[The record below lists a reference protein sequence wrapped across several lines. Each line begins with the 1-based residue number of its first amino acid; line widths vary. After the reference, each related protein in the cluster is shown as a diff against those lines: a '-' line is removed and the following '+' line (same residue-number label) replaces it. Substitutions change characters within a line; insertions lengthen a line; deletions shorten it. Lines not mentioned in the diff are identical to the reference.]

1 MYDRK
6 QVAKNVRILRVI
18 NDYTQVE
25 LAKRANVSEC
35 TIVSI
40 EKAKGKPRISTL
52 KKIAKAL
59 YVEAQDLLK

>member
-25 LAKRANVSEC
+25 LAKRANVSEW

-40 EKAKGKPRISTL
+40 
-52 KKIAKAL
+52 
-59 YVEAQDLLK
+59 